1 MPRLYSVTPVQGRL
15 NLSLVKLS
23 FLSYNEFSFYAT
35 WEDNEDL
42 KALFIL
48 LLNQ

>member
-23 FLSYNEFSFYAT
+23 FLSYNEFSFYDT